1 MSRFVCTTCNREFT
15 TKYGLQKHS
24 HKKIPCKA
32 EKITKYQ
39 CDKCNIYLS
48 SKRNL
53 DDHLFNHRLDHL
65 KISNTNPNIIGD
77 NNLEDNI
84 VNNNLEENNLED
96 NLEDN
101 LINNLNINI
110 IPNNSIEITIE
121 EYNYFKSLENK
132 LYKSNNENQ
141 QLKNEIKKLNTIINT
156 TNNIDNSITNNDN
169 STNITNNIQINII
182 PFHDA
187 SINYNDIV
195 ESFKDPNSAL
205 YDFSKI
211 FNYDHLNY
219 PKQQNGLNFSQSC
232 KNAKL
237 RKIVANHRK
246 RDISLVSRGFIDI
259 LSRHFS
265 RPEYKNIK
273 QITRNMY
280 KLYNG
285 NGSWILI
292 TLDDTKKE
300 LHKKVVNSMAD
311 NNIPNSIPRQSE
323 NAVKFIKNDYYKNH
337 QEYEHYHNNEFISM
351 VKNII
356 PSI

>member
-1 MSRFVCTTCNREFT
+1 MSRFVCATCNREFT

-24 HKKIPCKA
+24 EKKIPCKA

-39 CDKCNIYLS
+39 CNICNAYLS

-65 KISNTNPNIIGD
+65 KNPREIIEDNLIEDNLIEDNLIG
-77 NNLEDNI
+77 NNLDL
-84 VNNNLEENNLED
+84 VNNNLID
-96 NLEDN
+96 NL
-101 LINNLNINI
+101 
-110 IPNNSIEITIE
+110 PNNSIEITIE

-132 LYKSNNENQ
+132 LHKANDEINILNSN
-141 QLKNEIKKLNTIINT
+141 IKKLKDENSKLINTIVST
-156 TNNIDNSITNNDN
+156 TNNIDNRIDN
-169 STNITNNIQINII
+169 STTNIDNSTTNNIQINII
-182 PFHDA
+182 PHGDS
-187 SINYNDIV
+187 SIHFNDIV
-195 ESFKDPNSAL
+195 ESFKDPNSTL

-219 PKQQNGLNFSQSC
+219 PKTQNGLNFSQSC

-237 RKIVANHRK
+237 RKIVANRRK

-285 NGSWILI
+285 NGSWVLI

-300 LHKKVVNSMAD
+300 LHKKVVNSMTD
-311 NNIPNSIPRQSE
+311 NYIPNSIPRQAE
-323 NAVKFIKNDYYKNH
+323 NAFNFIKNDYYKNH
-337 QEYEHYHNNEFISM
+337 QEYEHYHNNEFIAM
-351 VKNII
+351 IKNIL
-356 PSI
+356 

>member
-24 HKKIPCKA
+24 EKKIPCKA

-39 CDKCNIYLS
+39 CNKCDAYLS

-53 DDHLFNHRLDHL
+53 DAHLFNHRLDHL
-65 KISNTNPNIIGD
+65 KIDYTNIIEDNLKINNIEDNLVD
-77 NNLEDNI
+77 NNLDI
-84 VNNNLEENNLED
+84 VNNH
-96 NLEDN
+96 LEDN
-101 LINNLNINI
+101 LINI
-110 IPNNSIEITIE
+110 IPNNLIELTIE

-132 LYKSNNENQ
+132 LHKSNDEINKLNDENK
-141 QLKNEIKKLNTIINT
+141 QLKDEIKKINTIINT
-156 TNNIDNSITNNDN
+156 TNNIDNSTKIDN
-169 STNITNNIQINII
+169 STTNNTTNNIQINII

-187 SINYNDIV
+187 SINFNDIV

-211 FNYDHLNY
+211 FNYEHLNY
-219 PKQQNGLNFSQSC
+219 PKTQNGLNFSQSC

-237 RKIVANHRK
+237 RKIVTNRRK
-246 RDISLVSRGFIDI
+246 KDISLVSRGFIDI

-285 NGSWILI
+285 NDSWILI
-292 TLDDTKKE
+292 TLNDTKKE
-300 LHKKVVNSMAD
+300 LHKKVVNSMTD
-311 NNIPNSIPRQSE
+311 NHIPNYIPRQSE
-323 NAVKFIKNDYYKNH
+323 NAVNFIKNDYYKNH
-337 QEYEHYHNNEFISM
+337 QEYEHYHNNEFIAM
-351 VKNII
+351 IKNI
-356 PSI
+356 